1 MLFNNYKPTYG
12 PTSWIAPE
20 SLGTM
25 PFMRGDYVPVYRM
38 VSRDKQ
44 SSNLSGIRPS
54 TYYSGWFEDFVKK
67 KVQDKIDECTADPES
82 CAEKLTDLR
91 QRLQK
96 ENCSDYRFEWR
107 KKRCRKRRQELEEN
121 ISLIQ
126 SIVAKN
132 PKTLTLPGSLPA
144 SSAPIIPVLPS
155 SVTAPLL
162 SDYSDEGIKPMTIGL
177 IGLGVVALGVT
188 SYFLLRGK

>member
-38 VSRDKQ
+38 VSRDKE

-67 KVQDKIDECTADPES
+67 TAQQKMDECKADPDA
-82 CAEKLTDLR
+82 CASKIADLR

-126 SIVAKN
+126 SIVASN
-132 PKTLTLPGSLPA
+132 PKTLTLPGLLTSGGSQTLPA
-144 SSAPIIPVLPS
+144 VPIVPTVPM
-155 SVTAPLL
+155 V
-162 SDYSDEGIKPMTIGL
+162 SDSDDGFSPMTIGL
-177 IGLGVVALGVT
+177 ISLGIVALGVT
-188 SYFLLRGK
+188 SYFVLRGK